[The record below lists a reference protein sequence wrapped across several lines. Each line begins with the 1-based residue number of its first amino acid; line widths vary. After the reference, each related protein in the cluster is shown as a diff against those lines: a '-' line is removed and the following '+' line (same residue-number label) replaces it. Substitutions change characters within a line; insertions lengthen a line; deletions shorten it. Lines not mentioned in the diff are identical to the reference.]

1 MKVGVFGNENKIRNE
16 NVLSE
21 FVFRLRASG
30 FDVRLIRSDEEIS
43 DEDVLVVL
51 GGDGTLLHAA
61 TEAARKG
68 TPIVGVNYGRL
79 GFLTEFEKGE
89 EDEAIALLHTF
100 ANGTCSVCE
109 RTLLEIEFDEK
120 TYYALNEL
128 SLQRDYSDPD
138 SQIMQT
144 RAKVGNG
151 KEISFLGDGAIVSAP
166 TGSTAYS
173 LSAGGAILDPDAPVF
188 MLTPI
193 CSFSLNARSV
203 VFPDTKTVC
212 LEVSRSK
219 AAVLVDGKSVGN
231 IGEDQIITIKKAPF
245 TAKFLLRGQSC
256 FYDKINKK
264 LK

>member
-1 MKVGVFGNENKIRNE
+1 MKVGVFGNENKIRSE
-16 NVLSE
+16 TTLSE
-21 FVFRLRASG
+21 FVCRLQSSG
-30 FDVRLIRSDEEIS
+30 FEVRLCQADEEIS
-43 DEDVLVVL
+43 SEDVLVVL
-51 GGDGTLLHAA
+51 GGDGTLLHVATKAA
-61 TEAARKG
+61 QKG

-89 EDEAIALLHTF
+89 EEEAIALLHTF
-100 ANGTCSVCE
+100 ADGNCAVRE
-109 RTLLEIEFDEK
+109 RTLLEIELGEK

-144 RAKVGNG
+144 KAKVGNG
-151 KEISFLGDGAIVSAP
+151 EEIAFLGDGAIVSTP

-173 LSAGGAILDPDAPVF
+173 LSAGGAILDPNAPVF

-203 VFPDTKTVC
+203 VFPDVQEVR
-212 LEVSRSK
+212 LEVSRSQ

-231 IGEDQIITIKKAPF
+231 IGKDQIIMIKKAPF